1 MSDAPLVLAS
11 SSPRRAA
18 LLRSAGLTFEIVPAP
33 VDEDALTADLAAAGA
48 GASAI
53 ALELAAAKARA
64 GARLRPDARV
74 LAADTLVVLDG
85 ELLGKPR
92 DAADAER
99 MLTRLSGRSHDVVTG
114 FALSEPGGELRRGF
128 ETTTVTFAR
137 WSAADRAG
145 YIASG
150 DPFDK
155 AGAYGIQG
163 PAGAFVERVDG
174 DYANVMGLP
183 LARILAL
190 LRAPTALS
198 AMDDSSGA
206 TKPLP
211 GREMDGPA
219 GGGTAAR
226 RG

>member
-1 MSDAPLVLAS
+1 MSVPLVLAS

-18 LLRSAGLTFEIVPAP
+18 LLRSAGLEFEIVAAP
-33 VDEDALTADLAAAGA
+33 VDEEAITADLAAAHA
-48 GASAI
+48 VPSAI
-53 ALELAAAKARA
+53 ALELARAKSAA
-64 GARLRPDARV
+64 GAALRPDARV

-85 ELLGKPR
+85 ELMGKPK

-99 MLTRLSGRSHDVVTG
+99 MLTRLSGRSHDVITG
-114 FALSEPGGELRRGF
+114 FALAEPHRGATRRGF

-137 WSAADRAG
+137 WPAAARAA
-145 YIASG
+145 YIAGG

-183 LARILAL
+183 LARVLAL
-190 LRAPTALS
+190 LR
-198 AMDDSSGA
+198 G
-206 TKPLP
+206 
-211 GREMDGPA
+211 
-219 GGGTAAR
+219 
-226 RG
+226 